1 MQAPIRELPHSDV
14 PRIAVY
20 TTGIACGVLAAIAVQ
35 ILMSHAGIELSNVW
49 RSLFSAQ
56 GLQLQSASAWWL
68 MAGSA
73 FLASAVVVAS
83 LSRFPLPWHSLR
95 GLRWITGASLV
106 FGLAEVGHI
115 AGTVSAP
122 AGAAQLVATLLAL
135 FAASLISLFGA
146 YFAISR

>member
-14 PRIAVY
+14 PRTAVY
-20 TTGIACGVLAAIAVQ
+20 TTGMTSGVLAAMAVQ
-35 ILMSHAGIELSNVW
+35 ILMSRAGIDLANVW

-56 GLQLQSASAWWL
+56 GLQLQSAGAWWL

-83 LSRFPLPWHSLR
+83 LSRLPLPWHGLR
-95 GLRWITGASLV
+95 GLRWAAGAVLV

-115 AGTVSAP
+115 AGTVNTP
-122 AGAAQLVATLLAL
+122 AGGLHLVVT
-135 FAASLISLFGA
+135 
-146 YFAISR
+146 

>member
-1 MQAPIRELPHSDV
+1 MQSPIRELPHSDV

-20 TTGIACGVLAAIAVQ
+20 VTGITCGVLAAMAVQ
-35 ILMSHAGIELSNVW
+35 ILMSGAGIELSNVW

-56 GLQLQSASAWWL
+56 GLQLQSAGAWWL

-83 LSRFPLPWHSLR
+83 LSRLPLPWHNLR
-95 GLRWITGASLV
+95 GLRWIAGAALV
-106 FGLAEVGHI
+106 FGLAEVGHV

-122 AGAAQLVATLLAL
+122 AGAGQLVATLLAL

-146 YFAISR
+146 YFAIKR